1 MDELTKTMN
10 HASNPTNI
18 MEYVRQLEGIIK
30 HERETRDQHIKEE
43 VAFKTALTRFKWM
56 LYGFTLGCL
65 PWILRILV
73 LETRPL

>member
-43 VAFKTALTRFKWM
+43 VAFGVAGTRLKYI

-65 PWILRILV
+65 PWMWMLV
-73 LETRPL
+73 QWKPR